1 MRRSSHS
8 PQPFR
13 KPLVSELPAGSPRP
27 GGRVAQPPPSPWG
40 ARAVRFPCGHMD
52 SEALLAGNLRER
64 KNGVWVRKRRAVAAY
79 RHVRH
84 CLTVVIELA
93 DDLRPRPRQ
102 RLASTTRDVDAQL
115 SKP

>member
-1 MRRSSHS
+1 MRHSSHS

-27 GGRVAQPPPSPWG
+27 GGRVAQPPPSLSG

-52 SEALLAGNLRER
+52 SEAVLVGNLRER
-64 KNGVWVRKRRAVAAY
+64 KNGVWVRKRRAVAACW
-79 RHVRH
+79 RVRH

-93 DDLRPRPRQ
+93 DDFRPCPPQ
-102 RLASTTRDVDAQL
+102 RLASTTRDVDAQPP
-115 SKP
+115 KP